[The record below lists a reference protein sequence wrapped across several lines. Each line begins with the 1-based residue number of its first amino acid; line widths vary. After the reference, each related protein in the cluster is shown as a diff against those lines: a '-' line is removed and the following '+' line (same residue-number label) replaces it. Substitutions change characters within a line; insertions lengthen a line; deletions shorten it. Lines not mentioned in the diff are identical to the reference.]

1 MVQEIT
7 LLLGCMNEGLGVAS
21 IQDIGSS
28 STVSRRSPFLRK
40 AGTDAVCLSRMCA
53 LPLECSFSWL
63 EQLRVPPPHG
73 LSCV

>member
-7 LLLGCMNEGLGVAS
+7 LLLGCTNEGLGVAS

-40 AGTDAVCLSRMCA
+40 AGTDVLCPSSAASL
-53 LPLECSFSWL
+53 
-63 EQLRVPPPHG
+63 G
-73 LSCV
+73 